1 MENNSRKKQFLFLW
15 FMGLMEKRLPI
26 YLAAI
31 VFSTVGMAFSRIANA
46 WIVESVVSAAQS
58 RNTQGLMLRVLLQF
72 GAFVAGWWLWRVSI
86 IRYNI
91 EGKRG
96 IAKLEKMVFSKAVR
110 LPYAYY
116 ENHHSGDFI
125 SKLIFDTERAG
136 DIYGSRLRRLA
147 SAIISAVVYLMP
159 MFYYSPQLTLCLLG
173 VSSLSF
179 LVNSLFLK
187 PMKTAGSALAKENSR
202 MTEHLTN
209 MLSGMELIKLF
220 PIGNQLLAEFGE
232 TNEGCFQV
240 QKKTNQMSA
249 ALESLN
255 RMFDLLG
262 ALLFL
267 GLGVWF
273 ASMNRITLGELTAI
287 YTLYGSFRY
296 VFLDIG
302 RYLPQMM
309 NCLANV
315 GNLYDFLQ
323 LEEEPERYTLAEEA
337 VDSLQEEHAL
347 VKPVAAGLQKQECV
361 ENKRKYAVWNE
372 MHDETEYAVQIN
384 QATFRYQ
391 EDRRIL
397 SDFSMK
403 VEKGKCVAIV
413 GESGCGK
420 STLAKLLLGF
430 YPLEAGSISICGK
443 NLRNSTLQEM
453 RKLIAYVP
461 QEPYLYEVSIAENI
475 AYGKSSVFP
484 EEVPMEEIIAAAKV
498 ANAHDFIMQLPE
510 GYQTIPGER
519 GNTLSGGERQRIAI
533 ARAVIRNAPVLLLDE
548 ATSALDNESEKLVNE
563 ALNRVCKGRTTIMI
577 AHRQS
582 TIELADEVIV
592 VS

>member
-1 MENNSRKKQFLFLW
+1 MENSSRKKKFLFLW

-31 VFSTVGMAFSRIANA
+31 VFSTMGMAFSRIANA

-58 RNTQGLMLRVLLQF
+58 RNTQGLMIRVLLQF

-147 SAIISAVVYLMP
+147 SAVISAVVYLIP
-159 MFYYSPQLTLCLLG
+159 MFYYSPQLTLCLLR

-220 PIGNQLLAEFGE
+220 PIGNRLLAEFGE

-273 ASMNRITLGELTAI
+273 VSMNRITLGELTAI

-323 LEEEPERYTLAEEA
+323 LEEEPERYAMEEEA
-337 VDSLQEEHAL
+337 AGSLPKEKE
-347 VKPVAAGLQKQECV
+347 
-361 ENKRKYAVWNE
+361 
-372 MHDETEYAVQIN
+372 EYAVQIN
-384 QATFRYQ
+384 QVSFRYQ

-443 NLRNSTLQEM
+443 NLRNSTLQER